1 MNQNK
6 GMLKTFSSL
15 IIVAVASV
23 VCFTSCQKVIDVKL
37 DDADKKIVVDAV
49 LTDHEGGCIVRLS
62 KTKNFNDNN
71 DFAGLSGA
79 VVTIKDET
87 GTTTTL
93 TETKTGVYTNNQLK
107 GNSGKTYQLMV
118 TVEGKSYSA
127 SSTMPEHIHL
137 DSLYLKTQKFFDEEE
152 TFSNVVFKD
161 PGGVKNY
168 YLFKQFVNGKR
179 TDGTF
184 IMDDDLSDGKQFNST
199 LYLFTDDEDKIK
211 TGDIVE
217 VEMQCIDKAVYKY
230 WYSYDQ
236 GASGG
241 GSATPANPV
250 SNISGD
256 ALGYFSA
263 QTVQRK
269 AVIAP

>member
-1 MNQNK
+1 M
-6 GMLKTFSSL
+6 
-15 IIVAVASV
+15 IVAVASV

-37 DDADKKIVVDAV
+37 DEADKKIVIDAV
-49 LTDHEGGCIVRLS
+49 LTDKEGGCVVRLS
-62 KTKNFNDNN
+62 KTKNFDDNN
-71 DFAGLSGA
+71 DFVGLSGA
-79 VVTIKDET
+79 LVTIKDET
-87 GTTTTL
+87 GNITTL
-93 TETKTGVYTNNQLK
+93 TETTPGVYTDNQLK
-107 GNSGKTYQLMV
+107 GTSGKTYQLLV
-118 TVEGKSYSA
+118 NAEGKTYSA
-127 SSTMPEHIHL
+127 SSTMPENVHL

-152 TFSNVVFKD
+152 TFSNVVFMD
-161 PGGVKNY
+161 PAGVKNF

-184 IMDDDLSDGKQFNST
+184 IMDDDLSDGKKFNST
-199 LYLFTDDEDKIK
+199 LYLFTDEEDKIK
-211 TGDIVE
+211 SGDIVE

-269 AVIAP
+269 SVVAP

>member
-1 MNQNK
+1 M
-6 GMLKTFSSL
+6 
-15 IIVAVASV
+15 IVAVASV

-37 DDADKKIVVDAV
+37 DEADKKIVVDAV
-49 LTDHEGGCIVRLS
+49 LTDHEGGCIVKLS
-62 KTKNFNDNN
+62 KTKNFNENN
-71 DFAGLSGA
+71 NFVGLGGA
-79 VVTIKDET
+79 VITIKDET
-87 GTTTTL
+87 GNTTTL
-93 TETKTGVYTNNQLK
+93 TETSPGVYTNGQMK
-107 GNSGKTYQLMV
+107 GTSGKTYQLLIN
-118 TVEGKSYSA
+118 VEGKSYSA
-127 SSTMPEHIHL
+127 SSTMPENIHL
-137 DSLYLKTQKFFDEEE
+137 DSLYLKTQKFFSDEE
-152 TFSNVVFKD
+152 TFSNVVFQD

-184 IMDDDLSDGKQFNST
+184 IMDDDLSDGKKFNST

-211 TGDIVE
+211 SGDLVE

-236 GASGG
+236 AASGG

-269 AVIAP
+269 SVIAP

>member
-1 MNQNK
+1 MNKNK
-6 GMLKTFSSL
+6 SMLKTFSSL
-15 IIVAVASV
+15 MVVAVASI

-37 DDADKKIVVDAV
+37 DEADKKIVIDAV
-49 LTDHEGGCIVRLS
+49 ITDHEGGCMVKLS

-71 DFAGLSGA
+71 DFIGLGGA

-87 GTTTTL
+87 GNTTTL
-93 TETKTGVYTNNQLK
+93 TETTSGVYTNNQLK
-107 GNSGKTYQLMV
+107 GASGKTYQLLV

-127 SSTMPEHIHL
+127 SSTMPENVHL

-152 TFSNVVFKD
+152 TFSNVVFQD
-161 PGGVKNY
+161 PGGVQNY

-184 IMDDDLSDGKQFNST
+184 IMDDDLSDGKQFKST
-199 LYLFTDDEDKIK
+199 LYLFADDEDKIK
-211 TGDIVE
+211 SGDIVE
-217 VEMQCIDKAVYKY
+217 VEMQCIDKAAYKY

-236 GASGG
+236 AASGG

-250 SNISGD
+250 SNISGG
-256 ALGYFSA
+256 ALGSFSA

-269 AVIAP
+269 SVIAP

>member
-1 MNQNK
+1 MTQNK
-6 GMLKTFSSL
+6 SMLKTFSSL

-37 DDADKKIVVDAV
+37 DEADKKIVIDAV
-49 LTDHEGGCIVRLS
+49 ITDNEGGCKVRLS
-62 KTKNFNDNN
+62 KTKNFDADNN
-71 DFAGLSGA
+71 FVGLSGA

-87 GTTTTL
+87 GTATTL
-93 TETKTGVYTNNQLK
+93 TETTTGVYSNSHLK
-107 GNSGKTYQLMV
+107 GTSGKTYQLLV

-137 DSLYLKTQKFFDEEE
+137 DSLYLKKQKFFDEEE
-152 TFSNVVFKD
+152 TFCNVVFQD

-168 YLFKQFVNGKR
+168 YLFKQYVNDKR

-184 IMDDDLSDGKQFNST
+184 IMDDDLSDGKQFKST
-199 LYLFTDDEDKIK
+199 LYLFPEDEDKIK
-211 TGDIVE
+211 SGDLVE

-236 GASGG
+236 AASGG

-250 SNISGD
+250 SNISGG

-269 AVIAP
+269 SVIAP

>member
-6 GMLKTFSSL
+6 SMLKRFSSL
-15 IIVAVASV
+15 IVVAVASTI
-23 VCFTSCQKVIDVKL
+23 CFTSCQKVIDVKL
-37 DDADKKIVVDAV
+37 DEADKKIVIDAV
-49 LTDHEGGCIVRLS
+49 ITDHEGGCRVKLS
-62 KTKNFNDNN
+62 KTKNFDDNN
-71 DFAGLSGA
+71 NFVGLSGA

-87 GTTTTL
+87 GAITTL
-93 TETKTGVYTNNQLK
+93 TETTPGVYTDSHLK
-107 GNSGKTYQLMV
+107 GTSGKTYQLLV
-118 TVEGKSYSA
+118 NAEGKSYSA
-127 SSTMPEHIHL
+127 SSTMPEHVHL
-137 DSLYLKTQKFFDEEE
+137 DSLYLKKQKFFDEEE
-152 TFSNVVFKD
+152 TFSNVVFQD
-161 PGGVKNY
+161 PGGVQNY
-168 YLFKQFVNGKR
+168 YLFKQFVNDKR

-184 IMDDDLSDGKQFNST
+184 IMDDDLSDGKQFKST
-199 LYLFTDDEDKIK
+199 LYLFPDDEDKIK
-211 TGDIVE
+211 SGDLVE

-269 AVIAP
+269 SIIAP